1 MILLDT
7 AAHRSRVDLQLAS
20 HLLFIGSTTWA
31 LLETEHANNTRDAIA
46 TKRVHLRRQNLVLI
60 VAVRWHFTLILDRA
74 VTCPWPR
81 SSFATPCRRAIEAF
95 AAVLRGEKRKRS
107 RFDLG
112 GDNGAGGIAAKP

>member
-7 AAHRSRVDLQLAS
+7 AAHWSRVDLQLAS
-20 HLLFIGSTTWA
+20 HLLFIGSATWA

-60 VAVRWHFTLILDRA
+60 VAGPLALHSH
-74 VTCPWPR
+74 PR
-81 SSFATPCRRAIEAF
+81 PRGHVPL
-95 AAVLRGEKRKRS
+95 AALKFRHALPARLRGEKRKRS